1 MTNEATIH
9 GYTVAEIAAMA
20 VAQEIENLTAE
31 AVVAEEV
38 ILNLDEIEAPAGV
51 GKMPNGR
58 LAELGLA
65 TGAAGVHGHEM
76 ARKEPRPMGA
86 KQMDMAAAFS
96 AAGLV
101 AGDSFTNQE
110 GKLWLCGPEG
120 PDGHEDPGF
129 LPRVAG
135 RLVVKPSSI
144 VTAWFYPAGQ
154 AGWLVRE
161 AGGKHWTIQPS
172 LFGE

>member
-1 MTNEATIH
+1 MTNATA
-9 GYTVAEIAAMA
+9 GYTVEEIVAMA
-20 VAQEIENLTAE
+20 TAQALIELEND
-31 AVVAEEV
+31 AVQAEEV
-38 ILNLDEIEAPAGV
+38 VLDLADLDAPAGV

-65 TGAAGVHGHEM
+65 TGAAGVHGHDM

-86 KQMDMAAAFS
+86 KQIDMIAAFT
-96 AAGLV
+96 ACGLV
-101 AGDSFTNQE
+101 AGDSFTNAE

-120 PDGHEDPGF
+120 PDGYEDPGF

-161 AGGKHWTIQPS
+161 AGGKHWTIAPA